1 MKTFELKKGLDVP
14 VTGEPRQIVENAG
27 PVGKVALIGDDY
39 IGMKPTMEVAEGER
53 VKTGQLLF
61 VDKKTKGIRYTSP
74 ATGTVLSIN
83 RGAKRKFESVV
94 IEIEEDEYI
103 SFLNPQGKPA
113 EEYESTEIRSILQE
127 SGVWSAFRT
136 RPFGK
141 VPELASSPA
150 SLFITAMES
159 RPLGADP
166 DVIIAAYKEAFS
178 TGLTILDGM
187 N

>member
-14 VTGEPRQIVENAG
+14 VTGEPRQIVEDAG
-27 PVGKVALIGDDY
+27 PVEKVALIGDDY
-39 IGMKPTMEVAEGER
+39 IGMKPTMEVVEGER

-103 SFLNPQGKPA
+103 SFLNLLMIEAPYDLITKLS
-113 EEYESTEIRSILQE
+113 EEEKLLYNMLKATLSSWASRLRIEK
-127 SGVWSAFRT
+127 GV
-136 RPFGK
+136 
-141 VPELASSPA
+141 L
-150 SLFITAMES
+150 
-159 RPLGADP
+159 
-166 DVIIAAYKEAFS
+166 
-178 TGLTILDGM
+178 
-187 N
+187 